1 MTAGDRAGVPEP
13 DLTLIVDGA
22 NVVGSRPD
30 GWWRDRAGAAV
41 RLYDELAGLAER
53 GAAGIPAAQL
63 STLEDG
69 EAPAGPEQTRTGQA
83 GSGQAGSGQAGS
95 GQAGT
100 GQADTGQAGTGQ
112 ADTGQAG
119 TGQADTGQAGTGQ
132 ADTGQAGTGQ
142 AGTGQADTGQA
153 GTRQATQQDGP
164 QTVAVVLVLE
174 GAAKAAAA
182 RIAARTAGD
191 ARDRAGDLG
200 TVQVVSAPG
209 SGDDE
214 IVRLARSR
222 PGHCIVVTSDR
233 ELRRRSV
240 AAGAQVAGP
249 SWLRARL

>member
-1 MTAGDRAGVPEP
+1 MAVGDRAGVQEP

-22 NVVGSRPD
+22 NVIGSRPD

-53 GAAGIPAAQL
+53 GAAGIRAAQL
-63 STLEDG
+63 ATREDG
-69 EAPAGPEQTRTGQA
+69 EASAGPE
-83 GSGQAGSGQAGS
+83 QAGS

-100 GQADTGQAGTGQ
+100 GQA
-112 ADTGQAG
+112 
-119 TGQADTGQAGTGQ
+119 
-132 ADTGQAGTGQ
+132 
-142 AGTGQADTGQA
+142 
-153 GTRQATQQDGP
+153 GTRQDGA

-182 RIAARTAGD
+182 RITARTAGD
-191 ARDRAGDLG
+191 GRDRAGDLG

-222 PGHCIVVTSDR
+222 PGHRIVVTSDR

>member
-13 DLTLIVDGA
+13 DLTFIVDGA

-41 RLYDELAGLAER
+41 RLNDELAGLAER

-63 STLEDG
+63 ATGEDG
-69 EAPAGPEQTRTGQA
+69 EAPAGPEQTGTGQA
-83 GSGQAGSGQAGS
+83 GSGQAGSGQAD
-95 GQAGT
+95 A
-100 GQADTGQAGTGQ
+100 
-112 ADTGQAG
+112 
-119 TGQADTGQAGTGQ
+119 
-132 ADTGQAGTGQ
+132 GQ

-182 RIAARTAGD
+182 RITARTAGVG
-191 ARDRAGDLG
+191 RDRAGGLG

-222 PGHCIVVTSDR
+222 PGQRIVVTSDR

-249 SWLRARL
+249 SWLRAQL

>member
-1 MTAGDRAGVPEP
+1 MSAGDRAGVPEP

-63 STLEDG
+63 ATG
-69 EAPAGPEQTRTGQA
+69 EAGEALAGPGQA
-83 GSGQAGSGQAGS
+83 E
-95 GQAGT
+95 
-100 GQADTGQAGTGQ
+100 
-112 ADTGQAG
+112 
-119 TGQADTGQAGTGQ
+119 
-132 ADTGQAGTGQ
+132 
-142 AGTGQADTGQA
+142 
-153 GTRQATQQDGP
+153 TQRDGP

-182 RIAARTAGD
+182 RITARTAG
-191 ARDRAGDLG
+191 ASPDRAGDLG

-222 PGHCIVVTSDR
+222 AGQRIVVTSDR

-249 SWLRARL
+249 SWLRAQL

>member
-63 STLEDG
+63 ATGEDG
-69 EAPAGPEQTRTGQA
+69 QAA
-83 GSGQAGSGQAGS
+83 GSGRADGQGGLMPGRADAGRADAGRADAGRAEPARAGWHPAGHSAGRPADRGGGPGAGRRGQGRRRP
-95 GQAGT
+95 
-100 GQADTGQAGTGQ
+100 DH
-112 ADTGQAG
+112 
-119 TGQADTGQAGTGQ
+119 
-132 ADTGQAGTGQ
+132 
-142 AGTGQADTGQA
+142 
-153 GTRQATQQDGP
+153 GP
-164 QTVAVVLVLE
+164 H
-174 GAAKAAAA
+174 G
-182 RIAARTAGD
+182 RGRPG
-191 ARDRAGDLG
+191 RAGDLG

-222 PGHCIVVTSDR
+222 PGHRIVVTSDR

-240 AAGAQVAGP
+240 AVGAQVAGP

>member
-63 STLEDG
+63 ATGEDG
-69 EAPAGPEQTRTGQA
+69 VAPAGPEQAGTGQAGPGQAGSGRARTGQA
-83 GSGQAGSGQAGS
+83 GP
-95 GQAGT
+95 
-100 GQADTGQAGTGQ
+100 
-112 ADTGQAG
+112 
-119 TGQADTGQAGTGQ
+119 
-132 ADTGQAGTGQ
+132 GQAGTGQ
-142 AGTGQADTGQA
+142 AGTGQADAGQADAGQADAGQAGTGQA

-191 ARDRAGDLG
+191 GRDRAGELG
-200 TVQVVSAPG
+200 TVQVVSASG

-222 PGHCIVVTSDR
+222 PGHRIVVTSDR

-249 SWLRARL
+249 SWLRAQL

>member
-1 MTAGDRAGVPEP
+1 MTTGDRAGVPEP

-41 RLYDELAGLAER
+41 RLYDELAGLAQR

-63 STLEDG
+63 ATGENG
-69 EAPAGPEQTRTGQA
+69 EASAGPERTGTGQVGSGQA

-95 GQAGT
+95 GRVGT
-100 GQADTGQAGTGQ
+100 GQADAGQAG
-112 ADTGQAG
+112 
-119 TGQADTGQAGTGQ
+119 
-132 ADTGQAGTGQ
+132 
-142 AGTGQADTGQA
+142 TGQA

-182 RIAARTAGD
+182 RITARTAGD
-191 ARDRAGDLG
+191 RRERVGDLG
-200 TVQVVSAPG
+200 TVLVVSAPG

-222 PGHCIVVTSDR
+222 PGHRIVVTSDR

-249 SWLRARL
+249 SCLRARL

>member
-53 GAAGIPAAQL
+53 GAAGIRAAQL
-63 STLEDG
+63 ATGEDG
-69 EAPAGPEQTRTGQA
+69 EAPAGPEQARTGQAGPEQA
-83 GSGQAGSGQAGS
+83 GSGQAGAGP
-95 GQAGT
+95 
-100 GQADTGQAGTGQ
+100 ADTGQAS
-112 ADTGQAG
+112 
-119 TGQADTGQAGTGQ
+119 
-132 ADTGQAGTGQ
+132 
-142 AGTGQADTGQA
+142 
-153 GTRQATQQDGP
+153 TRQATQQDGP

-182 RIAARTAGD
+182 RITARTAGD
-191 ARDRAGDLG
+191 GRDRAGDLG

-222 PGHCIVVTSDR
+222 PGHRIVVTSDR

>member
-63 STLEDG
+63 ATGEDG
-69 EAPAGPEQTRTGQA
+69 VASAGPEQTGTGQA
-83 GSGQAGSGQAGS
+83 GSEQAEAQGRLIPGRLMPGRLAPGRPLRTARRPWRWSWCWKARPRPPPPGS
-95 GQAGT
+95 
-100 GQADTGQAGTGQ
+100 
-112 ADTGQAG
+112 
-119 TGQADTGQAGTGQ
+119 
-132 ADTGQAGTGQ
+132 
-142 AGTGQADTGQA
+142 
-153 GTRQATQQDGP
+153 P
-164 QTVAVVLVLE
+164 P
-174 GAAKAAAA
+174 A
-182 RIAARTAGD
+182 RPGTAGD
-191 ARDRAGDLG
+191 RARDLG

-222 PGHCIVVTSDR
+222 PGHRIVVTSDR

>member
-1 MTAGDRAGVPEP
+1 MIAGDRAGGVPEP

-53 GAAGIPAAQL
+53 GAAGIRAAQL
-63 STLEDG
+63 ATREDG
-69 EAPAGPEQTRTGQA
+69 EASAGPEQT
-83 GSGQAGSGQAGS
+83 GSGQAG
-95 GQAGT
+95 
-100 GQADTGQAGTGQ
+100 
-112 ADTGQAG
+112 
-119 TGQADTGQAGTGQ
+119 
-132 ADTGQAGTGQ
+132 
-142 AGTGQADTGQA
+142 TGQA
-153 GTRQATQQDGP
+153 GTRQATQQDGA

-182 RIAARTAGD
+182 RITARTAWD
-191 ARDRAGDLG
+191 ARGRAGDLG

-222 PGHCIVVTSDR
+222 PGHRIVVTSDR